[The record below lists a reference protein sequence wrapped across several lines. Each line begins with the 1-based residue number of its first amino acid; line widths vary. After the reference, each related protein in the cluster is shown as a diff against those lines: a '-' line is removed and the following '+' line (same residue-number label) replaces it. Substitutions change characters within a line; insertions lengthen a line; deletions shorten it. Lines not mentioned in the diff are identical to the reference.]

1 MPMTNNW
8 FRSLRR
14 LALATAL
21 LLATASL
28 IHAADSLPAEN
39 PKYRVAKKIYDDIAR
54 AFGDG
59 RLPPRLVLSP
69 EGVEQRLIVAW
80 SDPGNGGDIGITGSL
95 GDAQEGYIAVEERV
109 YDLFA
114 RPGRDLE
121 GALAFILG
129 HELAHY
135 YLRHG
140 WAGDFGNSFAS
151 LDMGKK
157 MLKAASLDEVMR
169 RETEADY
176 FGGFYGFLAGY
187 DTLGSAP
194 KVIDVLYAEY
204 KLPDK
209 IPSYPSRLERRAI
222 AERAGI
228 NLRKMVPLFEG
239 ANRLLLL
246 KQYPEAARLYNH
258 LARAFPSREMFN
270 NAGVAYALEALS
282 LFRPGTLGYAYPFE
296 FDAETR
302 LLGKSARGK
311 GLDQDK
317 ERRNRLLQKAAD
329 AFDQALARDREYAVA
344 KVNLAA
350 VNSLLGDNDTAL
362 VLANQALELA
372 KRQGEELTL
381 ANAQVARGIAYAA
394 TGNRER
400 AQVDFAVAGNSGNR
414 LAALNLALMA
424 GEKPPVR
431 LAAAEEKLPVRL
443 AGAEEKAAP
452 REEVIAGISSH
463 APFPKDKDVVTFTLQ
478 GSAGGEPA
486 LTLYS
491 RRGEGW
497 ERNLALIGGRMVN
510 LVATI
515 KGYPGE
521 SARGI
526 ALGSASAAV
535 REKYGAPA
543 RTVTARQSTWYV
555 YDKSGIAFAIDQS
568 GQVAGWLL
576 FSID

>member
-1 MPMTNNW
+1 MPQAISR

-14 LALATAL
+14 LTLAAAL

-28 IHAADSLPAEN
+28 VHAADSLPAEN
-39 PKYRVAKKIYDDIAR
+39 PKYRVVKKIYDDIAR

-69 EGVEQRLIVAW
+69 EGAEGWLIVAW
-80 SDPGNGGDIGITGSL
+80 SDPGNGGDVGITGSL
-95 GDAQEGYIAVEERV
+95 GDAQEGYIAVDERV

-121 GALAFILG
+121 GALAFIIG
-129 HELAHY
+129 HELAHF

-194 KVIDVLYAEY
+194 EVIDLLYAEY
-204 KLPDK
+204 QLPDK

-222 AERAGI
+222 AERAGM
-228 NLRKMVPLFEG
+228 NLRKMVPLFEA

-246 KQYPEAARLYNH
+246 RQYPEAARLYNH

-311 GLDQDK
+311 GLDLDR
-317 ERRNRLLQKAAD
+317 ERRNRLLQRAAD
-329 AFDQALARDREYAVA
+329 AFDQALARDREYAAA

-372 KRQGEELTL
+372 KRQGEGLTL

-400 AQVDFAVAGNSGNR
+400 AQVDFAAAGNSGNR
-414 LAALNLALMA
+414 LAALNLALVA

-431 LAAAEEKLPVRL
+431 LAGAEKLPVQL
-443 AGAEEKAAP
+443 AAGEEKAAP

-463 APFPKDKDVVTFTLQ
+463 APFPKDKDVITFTLQ

-510 LVATI
+510 LVATV
-515 KGYPGE
+515 KGYPGK

-543 RTVTARQSTWYV
+543 RTVPARQSAWYV
-555 YDKSGIAFAIDQS
+555 YDLSGIAFAIDRS

-576 FSID
+576 FSVD